1 MFNVSAVIAA
11 YLIGSL
17 SFAVIVSK
25 YYGMDDPRTYGSGNP
40 GATNV
45 LRSGKKKAAA
55 LTLLGDALKG
65 LVAVI
70 LARCLQD
77 ALNLSDITIAA
88 VAVAALVGHMW
99 PIFFGFKGGKG
110 VATALGVLLALSP
123 ATALVCA
130 AIWLVMAFG
139 FKVSSLAALV
149 ATVAAPLVAFWLMPY
164 SSWAWAT
171 VVIAVLVLYR
181 HKSNIQNLLQ
191 GKEGKIGDKAD
202 KS

>member
-65 LVAVI
+65 LVAVV
-70 LARCLQD
+70 LARCLQN

-99 PIFFGFKGGKG
+99 PLFFGFKGGKG

-139 FKVSSLAALV
+139 FKVSSLAALT

-164 SSWAWAT
+164 PSWAWAT

-191 GKEGKIGDKAD
+191 GKEEKIGDKAD
-202 KS
+202 KP